1 MENYEKRGPF
11 YSKGMKAFVAT
22 VFLIS
27 IGIFAAAF
35 IIIMGLLQNI
45 QDPEQLLHSTVLTYE
60 ETAQCG
66 QDIVDGIHNLPEIM
80 KAEELFTPGG
90 EWDPKKT
97 IDITDTEAKGK
108 EKNKNTTYTVENI
121 RKMTEEYLQG
131 DLSQLIYN
139 ELPYYESDVADS
151 GYGADEITEAFPV
164 EVTETAEATEESL
177 DNTENKQWQYS
188 EAFKFLYVKGKELEK
203 YLPRSGVTLADYAKE
218 NPETVSLQ
226 DLYVSLIDICDQY
239 EQYRFGLSEFNEESN
254 LMVAVKNTETGRI
267 FTNVERWKEGF
278 DLEHLDVLPAFY
290 FSAVRENGQL
300 SCDMSTGDAAVY
312 LKNYLKNRTIT
323 GSDESILIV
332 LDAEYPVMDSF
343 YDSHMYFEKYAGWG
357 KIAIIG
363 ALLSF
368 LSGIAA
374 LILLTLQAGRTTC
387 DRDLHIAGVDRVPT
401 EVMVCIFGVSL
412 ALLCCIPIAYVSET
426 SIYDLFFVILI
437 VLGEIAFGGLFLAAW
452 MSIVRRLKGKRFWK
466 NSFCHAI
473 IQSCKKVYLARKT
486 SGRTILGFTVLV
498 LANIFAALTMGGF
511 GVLLILMADGL
522 VLLYLIREGA
532 GRQVIRDGLA
542 RIASGELDFKIDIN
556 GLSGENREMAEAVN
570 RVGDGLQN
578 AVKETL
584 KSERLKAD
592 LITNVSHDIKT
603 PLTSIINYVDLLKR
617 EDIQDPKIR
626 GYIEVLES
634 KSQRLKQ
641 LTEDLVEASKVSSG
655 NVVLDMQPIQL
666 GELVRQTNGEFE
678 EKFAARSL
686 ELICRVPEEPV
697 VILAD
702 GRRMWR
708 VIENLYNNVAK
719 YAMPST
725 RIYVEV
731 KKIGCR
737 VIFEIK
743 NISEHPL
750 NIKAEELTERFI
762 RGDVSRSTE
771 GSGLGLSIARDLVKM
786 QNGTFDI
793 YLDGDLFKVTITF
806 GDGETK
812 QVAV

>member
-11 YSKGMKAFVAT
+11 YSRGMKAFITA
-22 VFLIS
+22 VFLIA
-27 IGIFAAAF
+27 IGIFTVAF
-35 IIIMGLLQNI
+35 IFIMGLLKNVN
-45 QDPEQLLHSTVLTYE
+45 DPELLLRSDVTSYE
-60 ETAQCG
+60 ETAKCG
-66 QDIVDGIHNLPEIM
+66 QDIVDTIHNLPENIEAM
-80 KAEELFTPGG
+80 ELFTTDG
-90 EWDPKKT
+90 EWNPKKT
-97 IDITDTEAKGK
+97 IDITDLKAK
-108 EKNKNTTYTVENI
+108 EKDKNENTTYTAENI
-121 RKMTEEYLQG
+121 RKMAEEYLEG
-131 DLSQLIYN
+131 DFFRLIYD
-139 ELPYYESDVADS
+139 ELPFYESDLADD
-151 GYGADEITEAFPV
+151 GYAGEITTEFSEAVTDTV
-164 EVTETAEATEESL
+164 EETEESP
-177 DNTENKQWQYS
+177 DNKENKQWEYS
-188 EAFKFLYVKGKELEK
+188 EAFKFLYVRGKELEK
-203 YLPRSGVTLADYAKE
+203 YLPKSGVTLADYAKE

-226 DLYVSLIDICDQY
+226 ELYENLINICSQY
-239 EQYRFGLSEFNEESN
+239 EQYCYGLTVFNEESN
-254 LMVAVKNTETGRI
+254 LMFAVQNTETGRI
-267 FTNVERWKEGF
+267 FTNVKGWKDGF
-278 DLEHLDVLPAFY
+278 DPEHLGVVPALY
-290 FSAVRENGQL
+290 FSAVREKGQL
-300 SCDMSTGDAAVY
+300 SYDMSTNEAAGY

-323 GSDESILIV
+323 GSDETILIV
-332 LDAEYPVMDSF
+332 LDSEYSVMDSF
-343 YDSHMYFEKYAGWG
+343 YDSHMYFERYAGWG
-357 KIAIIG
+357 KLAIIG
-363 ALLSF
+363 GLLSF

-374 LILLTLQAGRTTC
+374 LVLLTIQAGRTTC
-387 DRDLHIAGVDRVPT
+387 DRDLHMMGVDRVPT
-401 EVMVCIFGVSL
+401 EVMVCMCGLSL
-412 ALLCCIPIAYVSET
+412 MFLGGIPVAYVLET
-426 SIYDLFFVILI
+426 SIYDLFFVTLI
-437 VLGEIAFGGLFLAAW
+437 VLGEIIFGGLFLAAW

-556 GLSGENREMAEAVN
+556 GLSGANREMAEAVN

>member
-11 YSKGMKAFVAT
+11 YSRGMKAFITA
-22 VFLIS
+22 VFLIA
-27 IGIFAAAF
+27 IGIFTVAF
-35 IIIMGLLQNI
+35 IFIMGLLKNVN
-45 QDPEQLLHSTVLTYE
+45 DPELLLRSDVTSYE
-60 ETAQCG
+60 ETAECG
-66 QDIVDGIHNLPEIM
+66 RDIVDTIHNLPEIIEAM
-80 KAEELFTPGG
+80 EPFTTDG

-97 IDITDTEAKGK
+97 IDITDLKAKGK
-108 EKNKNTTYTVENI
+108 DKNENTTYTAENI
-121 RKMTEEYLQG
+121 RKMAEEYLEG
-131 DLSQLIYN
+131 DFSRLIYD
-139 ELPYYESDVADS
+139 ELPFYESDLADD
-151 GYGADEITEAFPV
+151 GYAGEITSEFS
-164 EVTETAEATEESL
+164 ETVTDTAEKTEESP
-177 DNTENKQWQYS
+177 DNAGNNQWEYS
-188 EAFKFLYVKGKELEK
+188 ETFKFLYVRGKELEK
-203 YLPRSGVTLADYAKE
+203 YLPKSGVTLADYAKE

-226 DLYVSLIDICDQY
+226 ELYENLINICNQY
-239 EQYRFGLSEFNEESN
+239 EQYCYGLTVFNEESN
-254 LMVAVKNTETGRI
+254 LMFAVQNTETGRI
-267 FTNVERWKEGF
+267 FTNVEGWKDGF
-278 DLEHLDVLPAFY
+278 DPEHLGVVPALY

-300 SCDMSTGDAAVY
+300 SYDMSNNEAAGY
-312 LKNYLKNRTIT
+312 LKNYLKNWIIT
-323 GSDESILIV
+323 GSDETVLIV
-332 LDAEYPVMDSF
+332 LDSEYPVMDSF
-343 YDSHMYFEKYAGWG
+343 YDSHMYFERYTGWG
-357 KIAIIG
+357 KSAIIG
-363 ALLSF
+363 GLLSF
-368 LSGIAA
+368 LTGIAA
-374 LILLTLQAGRTTC
+374 LALLTIQAGRTTC
-387 DRDLHIAGVDRVPT
+387 DRDLHMMGVDRVPT
-401 EVMVCIFGVSL
+401 EVMVCMMGLSIVC
-412 ALLCCIPIAYVSET
+412 LCGIPIAYVLET
-426 SIYDLFFVILI
+426 SIYDLFFVTLI
-437 VLGEIAFGGLFLAAW
+437 VLGEIIFGSLFLVAW
-452 MSIVRRLKGKRFWK
+452 MSITRRLKGKRFWK

-473 IQSCKKVYLARKT
+473 VQSCKKVYLARQT

-498 LANIFAALTMGGF
+498 LANILAVLTMGGF
-511 GVLLILMADGL
+511 GVFLILMADGL

-697 VILAD
+697 VIFAD

-725 RIYVEV
+725 RVYVEV

-771 GSGLGLSIARDLVKM
+771 GSGLGLSIAQDLVKM

-806 GDGETK
+806 EDGKIK